1 MRYFSTSDRGMIREI
16 NEDSCFSGEL
26 NGYIL
31 FILADGMGGHKGG
44 EKASKKAIETVIAVL
59 SEKLTAKMIPG
70 QIMLLLSEALECANR
85 EIISLAKTDSTLS
98 GMGTTCDICLIVKN
112 TAYIAHIGD
121 SRVYKISKKSG
132 DAKKLTKD
140 HSLVEYM
147 IETGAITR
155 EESINHPQKNVILRA
170 LGTSTEINADVL
182 KSNTICLNP
191 EEDVILQEDY
201 ENLLKEISEK
211 LSTLEYK
218 ILTEFLKEQ
227 NYEEIA
233 KNLNLTKKSVDNALT
248 RIRNKLKYLKVA

>member
-170 LGTSTEINADVL
+170 LGTSTEINADVFHTRL
-182 KSNTICLNP
+182 SQD
-191 EEDVILQEDY
+191 DVILMCSDGLT
-201 ENLLKEISEK
+201 NMLSE
-211 LSTLEYK
+211 SD
-218 ILTEFLKEQ
+218 
-227 NYEEIA
+227 IA
-233 KNLNLTKKSVDNALT
+233 KVISSSTSPEESANELIQMANAAGGNDNIT
-248 RIRNKLKYLKVA
+248 VVVAMN